1 MTETT
6 KLSAFEK
13 LLRIQAKSNARQ
25 CQCGSHLEGECPEC
39 DETSEETESTP
50 VIEEEEK
57 GVNPPEKKKEQCPTC
72 QKWFVRLKR
81 HRCGDKDDQIP
92 TNEVQSRH
100 VKEPEKENDQ
110 STLTTESM
118 MMNVQSSPKKET
130 RPKND
135 QASKVTESEN
145 ENDKSLPKKES
156 ILRNDQSS
164 LGKEPN
170 PPNDKL
176 LGSTDSKKEN
186 VKIDLY
192 INILMEKGSLDAI
205 PLTEFLKPVTDAICK
220 ENEVDHWRNLPFGKA
235 KGTLAVRTWRFLQ
248 LQKKSI
254 NIYVPPWCLE
264 WEAVADV
271 LREYATNVFVGV
283 R

>member
-13 LLRIQAKSNARQ
+13 LLRIQAKNNARQ
-25 CQCGSHLEGECPEC
+25 CQCGSHIEGECPEC
-39 DETSEETESTP
+39 DNVEEPSSHE
-50 VIEEEEK
+50 IEEEK

-118 MMNVQSSPKKET
+118 TTESMAP
-130 RPKND
+130 ND
-135 QASKVTESEN
+135 QSAQG
-145 ENDKSLPKKES
+145 KEP
-156 ILRNDQSS
+156 ILQNDQSS
-164 LGKEPN
+164 PEKESK
-170 PPNDKL
+170 DR
-176 LGSTDSKKEN
+176 TDQSSAA
-186 VKIDLY
+186 KIDLY
-192 INILMEKGSLDAI
+192 INILMEKGSMNAV

-248 LQKKSI
+248 LQKESI

-271 LREYATNVFVGV
+271 LRKYATNVFVGV